1 MMYHTNNKTPTL
13 FFLCREGRRSPF
25 MGLIHGGWLVA
36 KTLKQEGVE
45 VVFTL
50 SGGHIAAIYDGC
62 LREGIRVVDTR
73 HEQAAVHAAEGWAKA
88 TRKPGVALLTAGPGV
103 TDGVTGVANA
113 YLAGS
118 PVLVIGGAA
127 PLGLWDRG
135 ALQEMNQID
144 LLRPITK
151 WARTVYETA
160 RLSEYTAAAFR
171 QMLSGKPGPV
181 FLEVPMDVF
190 NNFVDTDTAFDPGE
204 PANYR
209 PVGRTYPDP
218 ELVSQAAELL
228 EAAERPVIM
237 AGTATWWCDAAE
249 PLRQLAERIQ
259 APVFLNGAGRG
270 CLPPTHP
277 LFFTASRRKAL
288 EGADTI
294 LAVGTRM
301 DFRLNHGQPPLI
313 PAQANVIWFDLAGED
328 VGVNRGA
335 AVGLVGDVGVSM
347 HELAEATKQLDA
359 SEWLEYI
366 RTEERRALG
375 RDGALMSSD
384 AVPMHP
390 MRLCREIRDFIDED
404 TTVVGDGGDIVSYGG
419 RVINVYKPGYWLDPG
434 PMGCLGTGTGFAMA
448 AQLAR
453 PGKKVLILHGDGA
466 FGLNGM
472 EFESMVRHKL
482 PVVSV
487 IGNDGAWGQIK
498 HPQKAMV
505 GHATAAELSPGIR
518 YDKMVEALGGYGELV
533 ERPEDIRPA
542 LERAFASGLPACINV
557 LIDPEKPYGRST
569 NVAV

>member
-1 MMYHTNNKTPTL
+1 
-13 FFLCREGRRSPF
+13 
-25 MGLIHGGWLVA
+25 MGMIHGGWIVA
-36 KTLKQEGVE
+36 KILKKEGVE

-62 LREGIRVVDTR
+62 KREGIRVVDTR
-73 HEQAAVHAAEGWAKA
+73 HEQAAVHAAEGWAKC
-88 TRKPGVALLTAGPGV
+88 TRTPGVAILTAGPGV

-118 PVLVIGGAA
+118 PVLVMGGAA
-127 PLGLWDRG
+127 PLSLWDRG

-151 WARTVYETA
+151 WARTVHETT
-160 RLSEYTAAAFR
+160 RLGEYTASAFR
-171 QMLSGKPGPV
+171 QMLNGKPGPT
-181 FLEVPMDVF
+181 FLEMPMDVL
-190 NNFVDTDTAFDPGE
+190 NNLVDTDTVIDPGE
-204 PANYR
+204 PSSYR
-209 PVGRTYPDP
+209 YGGRTAPDP
-218 ELVSQAAELL
+218 GMIEKAAALL
-228 EAAERPVIM
+228 EKAQHPVIM
-237 AGTATWWCDAAE
+237 AGTAVWWCDASE
-249 PLRQLAERIQ
+249 PLRQLAERIN

-277 LFFTASRRKAL
+277 LFFTSARRKAL

-301 DFRLNHGQPPLI
+301 DFRLSHGQPPLI
-313 PAQANVIWFDLAGED
+313 PSEANIIWFDLAGED

-335 AVGLVGDVGVSM
+335 AVGLVGDVGLSM
-347 HELAEATKQLDA
+347 RYLAEATKQLRAGD
-359 SEWLEYI
+359 WLDYI
-366 RTEERRALG
+366 RVEERNSLS
-375 RDGALMSSD
+375 RDEAAMNSD
-384 AVPMHP
+384 AEPVHP

-419 RVINVYKPGYWLDPG
+419 RIINVYKPGYWLDPG

-448 AQLAR
+448 AQIAR
-453 PGKKVLILHGDGA
+453 PGKRVLILHGDGA

-472 EFESMVRHKL
+472 EFESMVRQQL
-482 PVVSV
+482 PVVSI

-498 HPQKAMV
+498 HPQKAIL

-533 ERPEDIRPA
+533 QRPEDIRPA

-557 LIDPEKPYGRST
+557 LIDPNKPYSRST
-569 NVAV
+569 SVAV

>member
-1 MMYHTNNKTPTL
+1 
-13 FFLCREGRRSPF
+13 
-25 MGLIHGGWLVA
+25 MGMIHGGMAVA
-36 KTLKQEGVE
+36 RILKREGVE

-62 LREGIRVVDTR
+62 MREGIRVVDTR
-73 HEQAAVHAAEGWAKA
+73 HEQAAVHAAEGWTKC

-151 WARTVYETA
+151 WARTVHETA

-181 FLEVPMDVF
+181 FLEVPMDVL
-190 NNFVDTDTAFDPGE
+190 NNFVDTDTAFDPGD

-228 EAAERPVIM
+228 ERAQRPVII
-237 AGTATWWCDAAE
+237 AGTAVWWCDAAE

-277 LFFTASRRKAL
+277 LFFTAARRKAL

-313 PAQANVIWFDLAGED
+313 PALANVIWFDLAGED

-347 HELAEATKQLDA
+347 HELAEATKQLDG
-359 SEWLEYI
+359 SDWLEYI

-448 AQLAR
+448 AQIAR
-453 PGKKVLILHGDGA
+453 PDKKVLILHGDGA

-472 EFESMVRHKL
+472 EFESMVRQNL

-498 HPQKAMV
+498 HPQKAML
-505 GHATAAELSPGIR
+505 GHATAAELTPGIR

-542 LERAFASGLPACINV
+542 LERAFASGLPACVNV
-557 LIDPEKPYGRST
+557 LIDPEKPYSRST

>member
-1 MMYHTNNKTPTL
+1 
-13 FFLCREGRRSPF
+13 
-25 MGLIHGGWLVA
+25 MGMIHGGWLVA
-36 KTLKQEGVE
+36 KILKREGVE

-62 LREGIRVVDTR
+62 KREGIRVVDTR
-73 HEQAAVHAAEGWAKA
+73 HEQAAVHAAEGWAKC
-88 TRKPGVALLTAGPGV
+88 TRTPGVAILTAGPGV

-118 PVLVIGGAA
+118 PILVIGGAA
-127 PLGLWDRG
+127 PLSLWDRG

-151 WARTVYETA
+151 WARTVHETS
-160 RLSEYTAAAFR
+160 RLGEYTASAFR
-171 QMLSGKPGPV
+171 QMLNGKPGPT
-181 FLEVPMDVF
+181 FLEMPMDVL
-190 NNFVDTDTAFDPGE
+190 NNLADTDTLFDPGE
-204 PANYR
+204 PAFYRYSGRTAPDPDMVVKAAALLEKAQR
-209 PVGRTYPDP
+209 PV
-218 ELVSQAAELL
+218 V
-228 EAAERPVIM
+228 M
-237 AGTATWWCDAAE
+237 ASTAVWWCDAAE
-249 PLRQLAERIQ
+249 PLRQLAERIN

-288 EGADTI
+288 EGSDTI
-294 LAVGTRM
+294 LAIGTRM

-313 PAQANVIWFDLAGED
+313 PAEANVIWFNLAGED

-335 AVGLVGDVGVSM
+335 AVGLVGDVGLSM
-347 HELAEATKQLDA
+347 QQLTGATKQLVEGD
-359 SEWLEYI
+359 WLAYI
-366 RTEERRALG
+366 RREERNALG
-375 RDGALMSSD
+375 RDGALMSTD
-384 AVPMHP
+384 TVPIHP

-448 AQLAR
+448 AQIAR

-472 EFESMVRHKL
+472 EFESMVRQQL

-498 HPQKAMV
+498 HPQKAIL

-533 ERPEDIRPA
+533 QKPEDIRPA
-542 LERAFASGLPACINV
+542 IERAFASGLPACVNV
-557 LIDPEKPYGRST
+557 LLDPDKPYSRST

>member
-1 MMYHTNNKTPTL
+1 
-13 FFLCREGRRSPF
+13 
-25 MGLIHGGWLVA
+25 MGMIHGGWIVA
-36 KTLKQEGVE
+36 KILKREGVE

-62 LREGIRVVDTR
+62 KREGIRVVDTR
-73 HEQAAVHAAEGWAKA
+73 HEQAAVHAAEGWAKC
-88 TRKPGVALLTAGPGV
+88 TRTPGVAILTAGPGV
-103 TDGVTGVANA
+103 TDGITGVANA

-118 PVLVIGGAA
+118 PILVIGGAA
-127 PLGLWDRG
+127 PLSLWDRG

-151 WARTVYETA
+151 WARTVHETT
-160 RLSEYTAAAFR
+160 RLGEYTASAFR
-171 QMLSGKPGPV
+171 QMLNGKPGPT
-181 FLEVPMDVF
+181 FLEMPMDVL
-190 NNFVDTDTAFDPGE
+190 NNLADTDTLFDPGE
-204 PANYR
+204 PESYR
-209 PVGRTYPDP
+209 YGGHTAPDP
-218 ELVSQAAELL
+218 DMVVKAAALL
-228 EAAERPVIM
+228 ENAQHPVIM
-237 AGTATWWCDAAE
+237 AGTAVWWCDASE
-249 PLRQLAERIQ
+249 PLRQLAERIN

-270 CLPPTHP
+270 CLSPTHP

-294 LAVGTRM
+294 LAIGIRM

-313 PAQANVIWFDLAGED
+313 PAEANVIWFDLAGED

-335 AVGLVGDVGVSM
+335 AVGLVGDVGLSM
-347 HELAEATKQLDA
+347 QQLTGITKQLVEGD
-359 SEWLEYI
+359 WLAYI
-366 RTEERRALG
+366 RREERNALG

-384 AVPMHP
+384 EVPIHP

-448 AQLAR
+448 AQIAR

-472 EFESMVRHKL
+472 EFESMVRQQL
-482 PVVSV
+482 PIVSI

-498 HPQKAMV
+498 HPQKAIL

-533 ERPEDIRPA
+533 QRPEDIRPA

-557 LIDPEKPYGRST
+557 LIDPDKPYSRST

>member
-1 MMYHTNNKTPTL
+1 M
-13 FFLCREGRRSPF
+13 
-25 MGLIHGGWLVA
+25 IHGGWLVA
-36 KTLKQEGVE
+36 KILKREGVE

-73 HEQAAVHAAEGWAKA
+73 HEQAAVHAAEGWAKC

-151 WARTVYETA
+151 WARTVHETA
-160 RLSEYTAAAFR
+160 RLAEYTAAAFR
-171 QMLSGKPGPV
+171 QMLSGKPGPT
-181 FLEVPMDVF
+181 FLEMPMDIL
-190 NNFVDTDTAFDPGE
+190 NNFADTDTLFDPGE

-209 PVGRTYPDP
+209 FGGHTAPDP
-218 ELVSQAAELL
+218 DLVRKAAEIL
-228 EAAERPVIM
+228 EQAEHPVIM
-237 AGTATWWCDAAE
+237 AGTAVWWCDAAE

-294 LAVGTRM
+294 LAIGTRM

-313 PAQANVIWFDLAGED
+313 PAAAKVIWFDLTAED
-328 VGVNRGA
+328 IGVNRGA
-335 AVGLVGDVGVSM
+335 AVALVGDVGISM
-347 HELAEATKQLDA
+347 RQLTEATKQLHGE
-359 SEWLEYI
+359 EWLSYI
-366 RTEERRALG
+366 RAEERRSLERDEAALN
-375 RDGALMSSD
+375 SE
-384 AVPMHP
+384 AVPIHP
-390 MRLCREIRDFIDED
+390 MRFCREIRDFIDED

-419 RVINVYKPGYWLDPG
+419 RVINVSKPGYWLDPG

-472 EFESMVRHKL
+472 EFESMVRQKL
-482 PVVSV
+482 PIVSI

-498 HPQKAMV
+498 HPQKAII
-505 GHATAAELSPGIR
+505 GHATAAELTPGIR
-518 YDKMVEALGGYGELV
+518 YDKMVEALGGHGELV
-533 ERPEDIRPA
+533 ERAEDIRPA
-542 LERAFASGLPACINV
+542 LERAFASDLPACVNV
-557 LIDPEKPYGRST
+557 LIDPEKPYSRST

>member
-1 MMYHTNNKTPTL
+1 
-13 FFLCREGRRSPF
+13 

-36 KTLKQEGVE
+36 RMLKREGVE

-50 SGGHIAAIYDGC
+50 SGGHIAGIYDGC

-73 HEQAAVHAAEGWAKA
+73 HEQAAVHAAEGWAKT

-118 PVLVIGGAA
+118 PILVIGGAA
-127 PLGLWDRG
+127 PLGFWDRG
-135 ALQEMNQID
+135 ALQEMGQID

-151 WARTVYETA
+151 WARTVHETS
-160 RLSEYTAAAFR
+160 RLSEYVGIAFR
-171 QMLSGKPGPV
+171 QMLSGKPGPT
-181 FLEVPMDVF
+181 FLEMPMDVL
-190 NNFVDTDTAFDPGE
+190 NNFADTDTLFDLGE

-209 PVGRTYPDP
+209 AGGRTAPDP
-218 ELVSQAAELL
+218 DAVVQAAALL
-228 EAAERPVIM
+228 EKAKRPVIM
-237 AGTATWWCDAAE
+237 AGTAVWWSDAAE
-249 PLRQLAERIQ
+249 PLRQLAERIS
-259 APVFLNGAGRG
+259 APVYLNGAGRG

-277 LFFTASRRKAL
+277 LFFTSSRRKAL

-294 LAVGTRM
+294 LAIGTKM

-313 PAQANVIWFDLAGED
+313 PAEANILWFDLAAED
-328 VGVNRGA
+328 IGVNRGA
-335 AVGLVGDVGVSM
+335 AVGLVGDVGLSM
-347 HELAEATKQLDA
+347 RQVTEATKA
-359 SEWLEYI
+359 IANEEWLTYI
-366 RTEERRALG
+366 RNEEKRGLERDAAALN
-375 RDGALMSSD
+375 SD

-390 MRLCREIRDFIDED
+390 MRFCREIRDFIDED

-419 RVINVYKPGYWLDPG
+419 KVINVAKPGYWLDAG

-453 PGKKVLILHGDGA
+453 PGKKVLILSGDGA

-472 EFESMVRHKL
+472 EFESMARQKL
-482 PVVSV
+482 PIVAI

-498 HPQKAMV
+498 HPQRAMI

>member
-1 MMYHTNNKTPTL
+1 M
-13 FFLCREGRRSPF
+13 
-25 MGLIHGGWLVA
+25 IHGGMAVA
-36 KTLKQEGVE
+36 KILKREGVE

-62 LREGIRVVDTR
+62 MREGIRVVDTR
-73 HEQAAVHAAEGWAKA
+73 HEQAAVHAAEGWAKS

-118 PVLVIGGAA
+118 PILVIGGAA

-151 WARTVYETA
+151 WARTVHETA

-181 FLEVPMDVF
+181 FLEVPMDVL

-228 EAAERPVIM
+228 ERAQRPVIM
-237 AGTATWWCDAAE
+237 AGTAIWWCDAAE

-313 PAQANVIWFDLAGED
+313 PAEANVIWFDLAGED

-347 HELAEATKQLDA
+347 HELAEATKQHDE
-359 SEWLEYI
+359 SGWLEYI

-384 AVPMHP
+384 AVPIHP
-390 MRLCREIRDFIDED
+390 MRFCREIRDFIDEN

-453 PGKKVLILHGDGA
+453 PGKRVLILHGDGA

-472 EFESMVRHKL
+472 EFESMVRQKL

-498 HPQKAMV
+498 HPQKAII
-505 GHATAAELSPGIR
+505 GHTTAAELSPGIR
-518 YDKMVEALGGYGELV
+518 YDKVVEALGGYGELV

-542 LERAFASGLPACINV
+542 IERAFASGLPACVNV
-557 LIDPEKPYGRST
+557 LIDPDKPYGRST

>member
-1 MMYHTNNKTPTL
+1 
-13 FFLCREGRRSPF
+13 
-25 MGLIHGGWLVA
+25 MGMIHGGWLVA
-36 KTLKQEGVE
+36 KILKREGVE

-62 LREGIRVVDTR
+62 KREGIRVVDTR
-73 HEQAAVHAAEGWAKA
+73 HEQAAVHAAEGWAKC
-88 TRKPGVALLTAGPGV
+88 TRTPGVAILTAGPGV

-118 PVLVIGGAA
+118 PILVIGGAA
-127 PLGLWDRG
+127 PLSLWDRG

-151 WARTVYETA
+151 WARTVHETS
-160 RLSEYTAAAFR
+160 RLGEYTASAFR
-171 QMLSGKPGPV
+171 QMLNGKPGPT
-181 FLEVPMDVF
+181 FLEMPMDVL
-190 NNFVDTDTAFDPGE
+190 NNLADIDTLFDPGE
-204 PANYR
+204 PAFYR
-209 PVGRTYPDP
+209 YSRRTAPDP
-218 ELVSQAAELL
+218 DMVVKAAALL
-228 EAAERPVIM
+228 EKAQRPVIM
-237 AGTATWWCDAAE
+237 ASTAVWWCDAAE
-249 PLRQLAERIQ
+249 PLRQLAERIN

-288 EGADTI
+288 EGSDTI
-294 LAVGTRM
+294 LAIGTRM

-313 PAQANVIWFDLAGED
+313 PAEANVIWFDLAGED

-335 AVGLVGDVGVSM
+335 AVGLVGDVGLSM
-347 HELAEATKQLDA
+347 QQLTGATKQLVEGD
-359 SEWLEYI
+359 WLAYI
-366 RTEERRALG
+366 RREERNALG
-375 RDGALMSSD
+375 RDGALMSSE
-384 AVPMHP
+384 AVPIHP

-448 AQLAR
+448 AQIAR

-472 EFESMVRHKL
+472 EFESMVRQQL

-498 HPQKAMV
+498 HPQKAIL

-533 ERPEDIRPA
+533 QKPEDIRPA
-542 LERAFASGLPACINV
+542 IERAFASGLPACVNV
-557 LIDPEKPYGRST
+557 LLDPDKPYSRST

>member
-1 MMYHTNNKTPTL
+1 
-13 FFLCREGRRSPF
+13 

-36 KTLKQEGVE
+36 KTLKREGVE

-50 SGGHIAAIYDGC
+50 SGGHIAGIYDGC
-62 LREGIRVVDTR
+62 VREGIRVVDTR
-73 HEQAAVHAAEGWAKA
+73 HEQAAVHAAEGWAKS

-127 PLGLWDRG
+127 PLSLWDRG

-151 WARTVYETA
+151 WARTVHETS
-160 RLSEYTAAAFR
+160 RLAEYTASAFR
-171 QMLSGKPGPV
+171 QMLGGKPGPT
-181 FLEVPMDVF
+181 FLEMPMDVL
-190 NNFVDTDTAFDPGE
+190 NNFADTDTLFDPGE

-209 PVGRTYPDP
+209 FNGRTAPDP
-218 ELVSQAAELL
+218 DLVTKAAALL
-228 EAAERPVIM
+228 ETAERPVIM
-237 AGTATWWCDAAE
+237 AGTAVWWCDAAE
-249 PLRQLAERIQ
+249 PLRRLAERIQ

-270 CLPPTHP
+270 CLSPEHP

-294 LAVGTRM
+294 LVIGTRM

-313 PAQANVIWFDLAGED
+313 PAEANVIWFDLAAED
-328 VGVNRGA
+328 IGVNRGA
-335 AVGLVGDVGVSM
+335 AVGLVGDVALSM
-347 HELAEATKQLDA
+347 SQVTAATRQKSSD
-359 SEWLEYI
+359 SEWLTYI
-366 RTEERRALG
+366 REQEDSAMERDQKLVN
-375 RDGALMSSD
+375 SN
-384 AVPMHP
+384 AVPIHP
-390 MRLCREIRDFIDED
+390 MRICREIRDFIDED
-404 TTVVGDGGDIVSYGG
+404 TTVVGDGGDIVSYAG

-448 AQLAR
+448 AQIAR
-453 PGKKVLILHGDGA
+453 PGQKVLIVHGDGA

-472 EFESMVRHKL
+472 EFESMARQKL
-482 PVVSV
+482 PVVSI

-498 HPQKAMV
+498 HPQKAII
-505 GHATAAELSPGIR
+505 GHATAAELTPGIR

-533 ERPEDIRPA
+533 ERAEDIRPA
-542 LERAFASGLPACINV
+542 LERAFASGLPACVNV
-557 LIDPEKPYGRST
+557 LIDPEKPYSRST

>member
-1 MMYHTNNKTPTL
+1 
-13 FFLCREGRRSPF
+13 
-25 MGLIHGGWLVA
+25 MGMIHGGWLIA
-36 KTLKQEGVE
+36 KVLKREGVE

-73 HEQAAVHAAEGWAKA
+73 HEQAAVHAAEGWAKS

-103 TDGVTGVANA
+103 TDGITGVANA
-113 YLAGS
+113 FLANS
-118 PVLVIGGAA
+118 PILVIGGAA
-127 PLGLWDRG
+127 PLSLWDRG

-151 WARTVYETA
+151 WARTVHETS
-160 RLSEYTAAAFR
+160 RLGEYTAMAFR
-171 QMLSGKPGPV
+171 QMLNGKPGPA
-181 FLEVPMDVF
+181 FLEVPMDVL
-190 NNFVDTDTAFDPGE
+190 NNFADTDTLFDPGE

-209 PVGRTYPDP
+209 FSGRTAPDP
-218 ELVSQAAELL
+218 DLVNKAASLL
-228 EAAERPVIM
+228 EHAQRPVIM
-237 AGTATWWCDAAE
+237 AGTAVWWCDAAE
-249 PLRQLAERIQ
+249 PLRKLAERIQ

-294 LAVGTRM
+294 LAIGTRM

-313 PAQANVIWFDLAGED
+313 PAEANVIWFDLVGED
-328 VGVNRGA
+328 VGANRGA
-335 AVGLVGDVGVSM
+335 AVGLVGDVGLSM
-347 HELAEATKQLDA
+347 QQVTEAACQHQEG
-359 SEWLEYI
+359 EWLEYI
-366 RTEERRALG
+366 RSQESRAMERDA
-375 RDGALMSSD
+375 ALMNND
-384 AVPMHP
+384 AVPIHP
-390 MRLCREIRDFIDED
+390 MRFCREIRDFIDED

-472 EFESMVRHKL
+472 EFESMVRQKL
-482 PVVSV
+482 PIVSI

-498 HPQKAMV
+498 HPQRTMI
-505 GHATAAELSPGIR
+505 GHATAAELTPGIR

-542 LERAFASGLPACINV
+542 LERAFASSLPACVNV
-557 LIDPEKPYGRST
+557 LIDPEKPYSRST

>member
-1 MMYHTNNKTPTL
+1 VGM
-13 FFLCREGRRSPF
+13 
-25 MGLIHGGWLVA
+25 IHGGWLIA
-36 KTLKQEGVE
+36 RALKKEGVE

-73 HEQAAVHAAEGWAKA
+73 HEQAAVHAAEGWAKC
-88 TRKPGVALLTAGPGV
+88 TRRPGVALLTAGPGV

-151 WARTVYETA
+151 WARTVHETS
-160 RLSEYTAAAFR
+160 RLAEYVAMAFR
-171 QMLSGKPGPV
+171 QMLGGKPGPT
-181 FLEVPMDVF
+181 FLEVPMDIL
-190 NNFVDTDTAFDPGE
+190 NNFADTDTYFEPGE
-204 PANYR
+204 PAYYR
-209 PVGRTYPDP
+209 PAGRTAPDP
-218 ELVSQAAELL
+218 ARIADAAALL
-228 EAAERPVIM
+228 EHAQRPVIM
-237 AGTATWWCDAAE
+237 AGTAVWWCDAAE
-249 PLRQLAERIQ
+249 PLRQLAERLQ

-277 LFFTASRRKAL
+277 LYFTAARRKAL
-288 EGADTI
+288 EGADII
-294 LAVGTRM
+294 LAIGTRM

-313 PAQANVIWFDLAGED
+313 PADAQIIWLDLAGED
-328 VGVNRGA
+328 IGINRGA
-335 AVGLVGDVGVSM
+335 AVGLVGDVGLSM
-347 HELAEATKQLDA
+347 AQLAEAVKQSDTHD
-359 SEWLEYI
+359 WLTYVQ
-366 RTEERRALG
+366 TEEQKALE
-375 RDGALMSSD
+375 RESAALNSD
-384 AVPMHP
+384 AVPVHP
-390 MRLCREIRDFIDED
+390 MRLCREIRDFIDDE
-404 TTVVGDGGDIVSYGG
+404 TTVIGDGGDIVSYGA
-419 RVINVYKPGYWLDPG
+419 RVISVARPGYWLDAG
-434 PMGCLGTGTGFAMA
+434 PMGCLGTGTGYAIA

-453 PGKKVLILHGDGA
+453 PDKKVLILHGDGA

-472 EFESMVRHKL
+472 EFESMVRQKL
-482 PVVSV
+482 PVVSI

-498 HPQKAMV
+498 HPQKAII
-505 GHATAAELSPGIR
+505 GHTTAAELAPGIR

-542 LERAFASGLPACINV
+542 LERAFASGLPSCINV
-557 LIDPEKPYGRST
+557 LIDPNKPYGRST

>member
-1 MMYHTNNKTPTL
+1 
-13 FFLCREGRRSPF
+13 

-36 KTLKQEGVE
+36 KILKREGVE
-45 VVFTL
+45 VIFTL
-50 SGGHIAAIYDGC
+50 SGGHIAGIYDGC
-62 LREGIRVVDTR
+62 MREGIRVVDTR
-73 HEQAAVHAAEGWAKA
+73 HEQAAVHAAEGWAKV

-151 WARTVYETA
+151 WARTVHETS
-160 RLSEYTAAAFR
+160 RLGEYTASAFR

-181 FLEVPMDVF
+181 FLEMPMDVL
-190 NNFVDTDTAFDPGE
+190 NNFADTDTLFEPGE
-204 PANYR
+204 PEHYR
-209 PVGRTYPDP
+209 YTGKVAPDP
-218 ELVSQAAELL
+218 QMVAKAAALL
-228 EAAERPVIM
+228 EQAERPVIM
-237 AGTATWWCDAAE
+237 AGTAVWWCDAAE
-249 PLRQLAERIQ
+249 PLRALAERIS
-259 APVFLNGAGRG
+259 APVYLNGAGRG

-277 LFFTASRRKAL
+277 LFFSASRRKAL
-288 EGADTI
+288 ERADTI
-294 LAVGTRM
+294 LAIGTRM

-313 PAQANVIWFDLAGED
+313 PANANLIWFDLAAED

-335 AVGLVGDVGVSM
+335 AAALVGDVGLSM
-347 HELAEATKQLDA
+347 SQVAEATKQRDGGA
-359 SEWLEYI
+359 SDEWLNYI
-366 RTEERRALG
+366 REAERKSQERDEAALN
-375 RDGALMSSD
+375 SD
-384 AVPMHP
+384 AVPIHP

-419 RVINVYKPGYWLDPG
+419 RIINVYRPGYWLDAG
-434 PMGCLGTGTGFAMA
+434 PMGTLGAGTGFAMA

-453 PGKKVLILHGDGA
+453 PGQKVLILHGDGA

-472 EFESMVRHKL
+472 EFESMVRQKL
-482 PVVSV
+482 PVVSI

-498 HPQKAMV
+498 HPQKAIL

-557 LIDPEKPYGRST
+557 LIDPDKPYSRST

>member
-1 MMYHTNNKTPTL
+1 
-13 FFLCREGRRSPF
+13 

-36 KTLKQEGVE
+36 KILKREGVE

-50 SGGHIAAIYDGC
+50 SGGHIAGIYDGC
-62 LREGIRVVDTR
+62 MREGIRVVDTR
-73 HEQAAVHAAEGWAKA
+73 HEQAAVHAAEGWAKV

-151 WARTVYETA
+151 WARTVHETS
-160 RLSEYTAAAFR
+160 RLGEYTASAFR

-181 FLEVPMDVF
+181 FLEMPMDVL
-190 NNFVDTDTAFDPGE
+190 NNFADTDTLFDPGE
-204 PANYR
+204 PEHYR
-209 PVGRTYPDP
+209 YTGRIAPDP
-218 ELVSQAAELL
+218 QMVARAAALL
-228 EAAERPVIM
+228 EQAERPVIM
-237 AGTATWWCDAAE
+237 AGTAVWWCDAAA
-249 PLRQLAERIQ
+249 PLRALAERIA
-259 APVFLNGAGRG
+259 APVYLNGAGRG

-277 LFFTASRRKAL
+277 LFFSASRRKAL

-294 LAVGTRM
+294 LAIGTRM

-313 PAQANVIWFDLAGED
+313 PSGANLLWFDLDAGD

-335 AVGLVGDVGVSM
+335 AVGLVGDVGLSM
-347 HELAEATKQLDA
+347 SQVAETTKQRQGGSAD
-359 SEWLEYI
+359 EWLTYI
-366 RTEERRALG
+366 REAERKSQERDEAALN
-375 RDGALMSSD
+375 SD
-384 AVPMHP
+384 AVPIHP
-390 MRLCREIRDFIDED
+390 LRLCREIRDFIDED

-419 RVINVYKPGYWLDPG
+419 RIINVSRPGYWLDAG
-434 PMGCLGTGTGFAMA
+434 PMGTLGAGTGFAMA

-453 PGKKVLILHGDGA
+453 PGQKVLILHGDGA

-472 EFESMVRHKL
+472 EFESMVRQKL
-482 PVVSV
+482 PVVSI

-498 HPQKAMV
+498 HPQKAIL

-518 YDKMVEALGGYGELV
+518 YDKMVEALGGFGELV
-533 ERPEDIRPA
+533 EHPEDIRPA

-557 LIDPEKPYGRST
+557 LIDPEKPYSRST

>member
-1 MMYHTNNKTPTL
+1 
-13 FFLCREGRRSPF
+13 

-36 KTLKQEGVE
+36 RMLKREGVE

-50 SGGHIAAIYDGC
+50 SGGHIAGIYDGC

-73 HEQAAVHAAEGWAKA
+73 HEQAAVHAAEGWAKT

-118 PVLVIGGAA
+118 PILVIGGAA
-127 PLGLWDRG
+127 PLGFWDRG
-135 ALQEMNQID
+135 ALQEMGQID

-151 WARTVYETA
+151 WARTVHETS
-160 RLSEYTAAAFR
+160 RLGEYVGMAFR
-171 QMLSGKPGPV
+171 QMLSGKPGPT
-181 FLEVPMDVF
+181 FLEMPMDVL
-190 NNFVDTDTAFDPGE
+190 NNFADTDTLFDLGE
-204 PANYR
+204 PSNYR
-209 PVGRTYPDP
+209 AGGRSAPDP
-218 ELVSQAAELL
+218 AVVVQAATLL
-228 EAAERPVIM
+228 EKAQRPVIM
-237 AGTATWWCDAAE
+237 AGTAVWWSDASE

-259 APVFLNGAGRG
+259 APVYLNGAGRG

-277 LFFTASRRKAL
+277 LFFTSSRRKAL
-288 EGADTI
+288 EGADVI
-294 LAVGTRM
+294 LAIGTRM

-313 PAQANVIWFDLAGED
+313 PAEAKILWFDLAAED
-328 VGVNRGA
+328 IGVNRGA
-335 AVGLVGDVGVSM
+335 AVGLVGDVGLSM
-347 HELAEATKQLDA
+347 SQVAEATKPIA
-359 SEWLEYI
+359 NEEWLTYI
-366 RTEERRALG
+366 RNEERRSIERDAAALH
-375 RDGALMSSD
+375 SD
-384 AVPMHP
+384 AVPIHP
-390 MRLCREIRDFIDED
+390 MRFCREIRDFIDED

-419 RVINVYKPGYWLDPG
+419 KVINVAKPGYWLDAG

-453 PGKKVLILHGDGA
+453 PGKKVLILSGDGA

-472 EFESMVRHKL
+472 EFESMARQKL
-482 PVVSV
+482 PIVAI

-498 HPQKAMV
+498 HPQRSMI

-542 LERAFASGLPACINV
+542 LERAFGSGLPACVNV

>member
-1 MMYHTNNKTPTL
+1 
-13 FFLCREGRRSPF
+13 
-25 MGLIHGGWLVA
+25 MGMIHGGWLVA
-36 KTLKQEGVE
+36 KTLKREGVE

-50 SGGHIAAIYDGC
+50 SGGHIAGIYDGC
-62 LREGIRVVDTR
+62 VREGIRVVDFR
-73 HEQAAVHAAEGWAKA
+73 HEQAAVHAAEGWAKS

-151 WARTVYETA
+151 WTRTVHETG
-160 RLSEYTAAAFR
+160 RLGEYTAAAFR

-181 FLEVPMDVF
+181 FLEMPMDVL
-190 NNFVDTDTAFDPGE
+190 NNFADTDTLFDPGE
-204 PANYR
+204 PAHYR
-209 PVGRTYPDP
+209 YTGHNAPDP
-218 ELVSQAAELL
+218 DMVARAAELL
-228 EAAERPVIM
+228 ERAQKPVIM
-237 AGTATWWCDAAE
+237 AGTAVWWCDAAE
-249 PLRQLAERIQ
+249 PLRELAERIN
-259 APVFLNGAGRG
+259 APVYLNGAGRG
-270 CLPPTHP
+270 CLPPSHP
-277 LFFTASRRKAL
+277 LFFSASRRKAL

-294 LAVGTRM
+294 LAIGTRM

-313 PAQANVIWFDLAGED
+313 PAQANLIWFDLAAED

-335 AVGLVGDVGVSM
+335 AAALVGDVGLSM
-347 HELAEATKQLDA
+347 RQLARATKQLPVGD
-359 SEWLEYI
+359 WLAYI
-366 RTEERRALG
+366 RGEETKAQE
-375 RDGALMSSD
+375 RDEALMASN
-384 AVPMHP
+384 ATPIHP
-390 MRLCREIRDFIDED
+390 MRLCGEIRNFIDEN

-419 RVINVYKPGYWLDPG
+419 RVINVFRPGYWLDAG
-434 PMGCLGTGTGFAMA
+434 PMGTLGAGTGFAMA

-453 PGKKVLILHGDGA
+453 PGEKVLILHGDGA

-472 EFESMVRHKL
+472 EFESMVRQNL
-482 PVVSV
+482 PVVSI

-498 HPQKAMV
+498 HPQKMIV

-533 ERPEDIRPA
+533 ERAEDIRPA
-542 LERAFASGLPACINV
+542 LERAFASGLPACVNV
-557 LIDPEKPYGRST
+557 LIDPEKPYSRST

>member
-1 MMYHTNNKTPTL
+1 
-13 FFLCREGRRSPF
+13 
-25 MGLIHGGWLVA
+25 MGMIHGGWLVA
-36 KTLKQEGVE
+36 KILKREGVE

-73 HEQAAVHAAEGWAKA
+73 HEQAAVHAAEGWAKC
-88 TRKPGVALLTAGPGV
+88 TRTPGVALLTAGPGV

-151 WARTVYETA
+151 WARTVHETS
-160 RLSEYTAAAFR
+160 RLGEYTAAAFR
-171 QMLSGKPGPV
+171 QMMSGKPGPV
-181 FLEVPMDVF
+181 FLEMPMDIL
-190 NNFVDTDTAFDPGE
+190 NNFADTDTLFDPGE

-209 PVGRTYPDP
+209 FGGRTAPDP
-218 ELVSQAAELL
+218 ELVLKAAELL
-228 EAAERPVIM
+228 EKAQRPVIM
-237 AGTATWWCDAAE
+237 AGTAVWWCDAAE
-249 PLRQLAERIQ
+249 PLRQLAERLQ

-294 LAVGTRM
+294 LAIGTRM

-313 PAQANVIWFDLAGED
+313 PAEANVIWFDLAAED
-328 VGVNRGA
+328 IGVNRGV
-335 AVGLVGDVGVSM
+335 AVGLVGDVGLSM
-347 HELAEATKQLDA
+347 RQLTEATKQLN
-359 SEWLEYI
+359 SEEWLAYI
-366 RTEERRALG
+366 RTQESRSLERDEA
-375 RDGALMSSD
+375 AMNSD
-384 AVPMHP
+384 AVPIHP
-390 MRLCREIRDFIDED
+390 MRFCREIRDFIDED

-453 PGKKVLILHGDGA
+453 PGKKVLILNGDGA

-472 EFESMVRHKL
+472 EFESMVRQKL
-482 PVVSV
+482 PIVSI

-498 HPQKAMV
+498 HPQRAII
-505 GHATAAELSPGIR
+505 GHATAAELTPGTR

-542 LERAFASGLPACINV
+542 LERAFASGLPACVNV
-557 LIDPEKPYGRST
+557 LIDPEKPYSRST

>member
-1 MMYHTNNKTPTL
+1 
-13 FFLCREGRRSPF
+13 
-25 MGLIHGGWLVA
+25 MGLLHGGWLVA
-36 KTLKQEGVE
+36 RALKKEGVE

-50 SGGHIAAIYDGC
+50 SGGHIAGIYDGC

-73 HEQAAVHAAEGWAKA
+73 HEQAAVHAAEGWAKC

-113 YLAGS
+113 FLANN

-151 WARTVYETA
+151 WARTVHETA

-181 FLEVPMDVF
+181 FLEMPMDVL
-190 NNFVDTDTAFDPGE
+190 NNFADTDTAFEPGE
-204 PANYR
+204 PSAYR
-209 PVGRTYPDP
+209 YEGRTSPDP
-218 ELVSQAAELL
+218 DMVARAAALL
-228 EAAERPVIM
+228 EQSQHPVIM
-237 AGTATWWCDAAE
+237 AGTSTWWCDAAE

-259 APVFLNGAGRG
+259 APAFLNGAGRG
-270 CLPPTHP
+270 CLPPDHP
-277 LFFTASRRKAL
+277 LFFSATRRKAL

-294 LAVGTRM
+294 LVVGTRM

-313 PAQANVIWFDLAGED
+313 PAQANVIWFDLVSED

-335 AVGLVGDVGVSM
+335 AAGLVGDVGVSM
-347 HELAEATKQLDA
+347 LQLGEAVGQLQHE
-359 SEWLEYI
+359 EWLRYI
-366 RTEERRALG
+366 RDEEQRSMERDSAALN
-375 RDGALMSSD
+375 SD
-384 AVPMHP
+384 AVPIHP
-390 MRLCREIRDFIDED
+390 MRFCREIRDFIDD
-404 TTVVGDGGDIVSYGG
+404 KTTVIGDGGDIVSYGG
-419 RVINVYKPGYWLDPG
+419 RVINVSRPGYWLDAG

-453 PGKKVLILHGDGA
+453 PGEKVLILHGDGA

-472 EFESMVRHKL
+472 EFESMVRQKL
-482 PVVSV
+482 PVVSI

-498 HPQKAMV
+498 HPQKAIV
-505 GHATAAELSPGIR
+505 GHSTAADLAPGIR

-533 ERPEDIRPA
+533 ERPQDVRPA
-542 LERAFASGLPACINV
+542 LERAFASGLPACVNV
-557 LIDPEKPYGRST
+557 LIDPDKPYGRST